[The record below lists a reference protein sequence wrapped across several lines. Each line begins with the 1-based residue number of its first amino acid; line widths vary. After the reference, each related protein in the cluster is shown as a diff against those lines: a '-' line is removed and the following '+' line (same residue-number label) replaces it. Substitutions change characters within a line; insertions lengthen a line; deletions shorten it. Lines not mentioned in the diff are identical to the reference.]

1 MYSTGPEKLK
11 ELRIV
16 LLGRTG
22 AETSAAGNTILGKK
36 AFKSEL
42 SSCERAG
49 GEVDG
54 REVSVIDTPG
64 LIHAKRSMDEIIK
77 EIAKC
82 IVQSAPGPHV
92 FLVVLQVNKFTNEEQ
107 ARVKIIQETFGPG
120 SAKYFMVLFTH
131 GDELKGKSIEEH
143 DQDPRWYLGQVEW
156 EQVDDYLRQVGQDQ
170 DPRWYLGQVEWE
182 QVDDYLRQVGQ
193 DQDPRWYLG
202 QVEWEQVDDYL
213 RQVGQLTNQHAAT
226 DKPADKP
233 ARLTNQ
239 QADMSS
245 KHSGSGPEKLKELR
259 IVLLGRT
266 GVGKSAAGNTILG
279 KEEFKSELSSSS
291 VTVECKRAR
300 GEVDGREVSVI
311 DTPGLF
317 DTELSNDD
325 IIQEI
330 AKCVSLSSPGPH
342 VFLVELQLGRF
353 TREEQETVKIIQ
365 AAFGPESA
373 KYSWCCSLMET
384 S

>member
-143 DQDPRWYLGQVEW
+143 VSGSKELTEFTAQCGGGYYVFNNKHMENHSQVSELLQKIDEEVATNGGGYFTNEMYKKAEKEIEKKKKEIKKKIPEKEAREKAINEVIEW
-156 EQVDDYLRQVGQDQ
+156 EDGWW
-170 DPRWYLGQVEWE
+170 WYYYYYKG
-182 QVDDYLRQVGQ
+182 
-193 DQDPRWYLG
+193 
-202 QVEWEQVDDYL
+202 
-213 RQVGQLTNQHAAT
+213 
-226 DKPADKP
+226 
-233 ARLTNQ
+233 
-239 QADMSS
+239 
-245 KHSGSGPEKLKELR
+245 
-259 IVLLGRT
+259 
-266 GVGKSAAGNTILG
+266 
-279 KEEFKSELSSSS
+279 
-291 VTVECKRAR
+291 
-300 GEVDGREVSVI
+300 
-311 DTPGLF
+311 
-317 DTELSNDD
+317 
-325 IIQEI
+325 
-330 AKCVSLSSPGPH
+330 
-342 VFLVELQLGRF
+342 
-353 TREEQETVKIIQ
+353 
-365 AAFGPESA
+365 
-373 KYSWCCSLMET
+373 
-384 S
+384 

>member
-1 MYSTGPEKLK
+1 
-11 ELRIV
+11 
-16 LLGRTG
+16 
-22 AETSAAGNTILGKK
+22 
-36 AFKSEL
+36 
-42 SSCERAG
+42 
-49 GEVDG
+49 
-54 REVSVIDTPG
+54 
-64 LIHAKRSMDEIIK
+64 
-77 EIAKC
+77 
-82 IVQSAPGPHV
+82 
-92 FLVVLQVNKFTNEEQ
+92 
-107 ARVKIIQETFGPG
+107 
-120 SAKYFMVLFTH
+120 
-131 GDELKGKSIEEH
+131 
-143 DQDPRWYLGQVEW
+143 
-156 EQVDDYLRQVGQDQ
+156 
-170 DPRWYLGQVEWE
+170 
-182 QVDDYLRQVGQ
+182 
-193 DQDPRWYLG
+193 
-202 QVEWEQVDDYL
+202 
-213 RQVGQLTNQHAAT
+213 
-226 DKPADKP
+226 
-233 ARLTNQ
+233 
-239 QADMSS
+239 MSS

-373 KYSWCCSLMET
+373 KYSLVLFTHGDELMGKSIEEHVRGSKELT
-384 S
+384 EFTAQCGGGYHVFNNKDMENHSQVSELLQKIDEAVATNGGGYFTNEMYKKAEEEIEKKKMELMKKNKTQEKKAGEKAERDDPIVLMAAGGPAGAAARAAARVAARAARAAAEAVAQEAGEPVGEAIIEAA